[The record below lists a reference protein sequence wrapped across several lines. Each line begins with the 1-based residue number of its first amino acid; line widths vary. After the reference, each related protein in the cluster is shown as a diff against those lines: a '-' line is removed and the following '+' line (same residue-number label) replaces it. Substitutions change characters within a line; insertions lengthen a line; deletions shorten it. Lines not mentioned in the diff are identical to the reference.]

1 MKKRI
6 LDKEVLTNN
15 LINREAIKKTR
26 QLIPVYLKIRNNN
39 LYFSTPPKRDNHFRD
54 LVSIN
59 PDDLTINI
67 FDLKM
72 YLKTVFSPALV
83 NDNDLREIKSYLT
96 HLTGDYTRTREAII
110 GKRIDP
116 ITTRLINEEL
126 KEKKNLLNYYEIK
139 GEV

>member
-1 MKKRI
+1 MDKRI
-6 LDKEVLTNN
+6 LDKKVLTNN
-15 LINREAIKKTR
+15 LINREDIKKTR

-39 LYFSTPPKRDNHFRD
+39 LYFSTPPKRDNNFRD

-72 YLKTVFSPALV
+72 YLKQLFSPALV
-83 NDNDLREIKSYLT
+83 NDNDLKEIKSYLT
-96 HLTGDYTRTREAII
+96 HLTGDYSRTRAVIKS
-110 GKRIDP
+110 KRLDP
-116 ITTRLINEEL
+116 TTQRLINEEL
-126 KEKKNLLNYYEIK
+126 REKRNLLKYYEIK

>member
-1 MKKRI
+1 MDKRI
-6 LDKEVLTNN
+6 LDKKVLTNN
-15 LINREAIKKTR
+15 LINREDIKKTR

-39 LYFSTPPKRDNHFRD
+39 LYFSTPPKRDNNFRD

-72 YLKTVFSPALV
+72 YLKQLFSPALV
-83 NDNDLREIKSYLT
+83 NDNDLKEIKSYLT
-96 HLTGDYTRTREAII
+96 HLTGDYSRTREVIKS
-110 GKRIDP
+110 KRLDP
-116 ITTRLINEEL
+116 TTQRLINEEL
-126 KEKKNLLNYYEIK
+126 REKRNLLKYYEIK